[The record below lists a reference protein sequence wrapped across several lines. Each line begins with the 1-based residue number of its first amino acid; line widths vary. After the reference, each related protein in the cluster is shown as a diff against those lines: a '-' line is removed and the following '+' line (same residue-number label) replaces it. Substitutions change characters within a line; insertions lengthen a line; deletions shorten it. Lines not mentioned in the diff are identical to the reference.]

1 MNSRVE
7 ETIQMYVG
15 LRKRG
20 QDANTVLQSLRFRIE
35 LLDAGSRAEVVRYVR
50 DWEAEQAAPV
60 AVQTVGVKR
69 IKAISHD
76 AAPANGAKADATIC
90 PKCGRTNDLAEVFCY
105 HCGQFLCAETRSY
118 DTVRLGDSE
127 PLANHSD
134 YFGTDSTLVLQVA
147 TTNQTY
153 KLRPGEYQHEMIVG
167 RAVGG
172 TMRPDIDL
180 SSDGGGDMGVSRL
193 HTALQ
198 YDHKQNALTVT
209 DLRSANGTYINGQRL
224 HAQEVRV
231 LRHGDELRLGRMVL
245 RVFFYHPPVDDS
257 SS

>member
-20 QDANTVLQSLRFRIE
+20 QDANTVLQTLRFRIE
-35 LLDAGSRAEVVRYVR
+35 LLDAGSRAEVVRRVK
-50 DWEAEQAAPV
+50 DWETEQAAPV
-60 AVQTVGVKR
+60 VPVQPVPVKR
-69 IKAISHD
+69 LKPIQRE
-76 AAPANGAKADATIC
+76 AAPALKPNADVTIC
-90 PKCGRTNDLAEVFCY
+90 PKCGRSNDPAEVFCF
-105 HCGQFLCAETRSY
+105 HCGQFLCATTSNY

-127 PLANHSD
+127 PLRNHSD
-134 YFGTDSTLVLQVA
+134 YFGEDSTLVLQVA
-147 TTNQTY
+147 STNQTY
-153 KLRPGEYQHEMIVG
+153 KLRPAEYQHEIIFG

-180 SSDGGGDMGVSRL
+180 SNDGASNMGVSRL

-198 YDHKQNALTVT
+198 YDRKQNALTIT

-231 LRHGDELRLGRMVL
+231 LRHGDELRLGRLVL
-245 RVFFYHPPVDDS
+245 RVYFYHQPVDGGS
-257 SS
+257 

>member
-20 QDANTVLQSLRFRIE
+20 QDANTVLQTLRFRIE
-35 LLDAGSRAEVVRYVR
+35 LLDAGSRAEVVRRVK
-50 DWEAEQAAPV
+50 DWEMEQAAPV

-69 IKAISHD
+69 IKSLQRD
-76 AAPANGAKADATIC
+76 AAPATTAKADTTSC
-90 PKCGRTNDLAEVFCY
+90 PKCCRSNDPAEVFCY
-105 HCGQFLCAETRSY
+105 HCGQFLCAETSTY

-127 PLANHSD
+127 PLVNHSD
-134 YFGTDSTLVLQVA
+134 YFGADSTLVLQVTA
-147 TTNQTY
+147 TNQTY
-153 KLRPGEYQHEMIVG
+153 KLRPAEYQHEIILG

-180 SSDGGGDMGVSRL
+180 SNDGGGDMGVSRL

-198 YDHKQNALTVT
+198 YDRKQNALTIT

-231 LRHGDELRLGRMVL
+231 LRHGDELRLGRLVM
-245 RVFFYHPPVDDS
+245 RVYFYHAPVDNGGR
-257 SS
+257 